1 MSAALQLQAERAPAF
16 ELVGFEPWHLAHIE
30 ARIHDRLELAQIG
43 DPVERGAAYA
53 AAGPAFTGLRDGRV
67 AFCLGAVEL
76 WPGVAEAWSVTS
88 ALIETLP
95 VSFHRLVL
103 RMLDQQQSRHRC
115 RRLQASVRQ
124 DHRTSIRWLHRLGFT
139 YEGRMEAYGADGSP
153 YLRFAR
159 FCDDSPVMLRR
170 PDAIGDGQAIDGI

>member
-1 MSAALQLQAERAPAF
+1 MALSDVDAPLLSRSALRLHRRLLHCGVLLLRRALLLRSPPQRL
-16 ELVGFEPWHLAHIE
+16 GLAHGLGHHHL
-30 ARIHDRLELAQIG
+30 RTLDR
-43 DPVERGAAYA
+43 
-53 AAGPAFTGLRDGRV
+53 
-67 AFCLGAVEL
+67 
-76 WPGVAEAWSVTS
+76 
-88 ALIETLP
+88 
-95 VSFHRLVL
+95 
-103 RMLDQQQSRHRC
+103 QQRAHRC

-124 DHRTSIRWLHRLGFT
+124 DHRIFVRWLHRLGFT

>member
-1 MSAALQLQAERAPAF
+1 MSAARQLQAERAPAF

-30 ARIHDRLELAQIG
+30 ARVHDRLELAQIG

-53 AAGPAFTGLRDGRV
+53 AAGPAVTGLRDGRV
-67 AFCLGAVEL
+67 GFCLGAVEL
-76 WPGVAEAWSVTS
+76 WPGVAE

-103 RMLDQQQSRHRC
+103 RMLDQQQRRHRC

-124 DHRTSIRWLHRLGFT
+124 DHRVSIRWLHRLGFT

>member
-1 MSAALQLQAERAPAF
+1 MSAARQLQAERAPAF

-30 ARIHDRLELAQIG
+30 ARVHDRLELAQIG

-53 AAGPAFTGLRDGRV
+53 DAGPAF
-67 AFCLGAVEL
+67 
-76 WPGVAEAWSVTS
+76 TS

-103 RMLDQQQSRHRC
+103 RMLDQQQRRHRC

-124 DHRTSIRWLHRLGFT
+124 DHRVSIRWLHRLGFT